1 LLESSLELDI
11 LLLTI
16 LTLEIIYYALMHP
29 YLTYGLTVWGQACK
43 TDLNQLLVLQKRAVR
58 LINFGG
64 YRDHAIPFFIKSNIL
79 PLDFL
84 YFLNSACTMHN
95 IINNESP
102 VNIASL
108 FTSIADT
115 HNYSTRSAARGNL
128 YLPSSRLNVRAKSF
142 SRIGVKVWNSLPPSD
157 RRLSKSSFSKGC
169 KSILFDALSSS
180 DDYID
185 LTQIMQTVSDTL
197 MYFLFD

>member
-1 LLESSLELDI
+1 V
-11 LLLTI
+11 
-16 LTLEIIYYALMHP
+16 HP

-43 TDLNQLLVLQKRAVR
+43 TDLNQLPVLQKRVVR

-64 YRDHAIPFFIKSNIL
+64 YRDHAIPFFIRSNNL

-84 YFLNSACTMHN
+84 YFLNIACTMHN

-108 FTSIADT
+108 FNSIADT

-128 YLPSSRLNVRAKSF
+128 YLSSSRLNARDKSF
-142 SRIGVKVWNSLPPSD
+142 SRIGLKVWNSLPPSV

-169 KSILFDALSSS
+169 TKSILFDALSSS

-185 LTQIMQTVSDTL
+185 LTTQIMQTV
-197 MYFLFD
+197 YLFIYLFI